1 MVHYLTV
8 QDVLWINTEIT
19 KKVSSFKYLQLEEAV
34 NYQYG
39 YGKSVEVLEQAGQ
52 FLQGFL
58 RLRPFEAGNRA
69 TAFIS
74 ALTFLKIN
82 GYEIDL
88 DPRSAKDWVMAVAE
102 RKKTGLD
109 AVKEVAK
116 PTGMPLEL
124 KPAIRTE
131 VKELLEKYSDAV
143 SELTDD

>member
-1 MVHYLTV
+1 VVHYLTV

-19 KKVSSFKYLQLEEAV
+19 KKVSSFKFLQLEEAV

-39 YGKSVEVLEQAGQ
+39 YGKSADILAQAGQ

-58 RLRPFEAGNRA
+58 RLRPFEDGNRA

-82 GYEIDL
+82 GFEIHL
-88 DPRSAKDWVMAVAE
+88 EPPAAKDWVMAVAE
-102 RKKTGLD
+102 RKRTGFD
-109 AVKEVAK
+109 AVKEIARPSGK
-116 PTGMPLEL
+116 PLEL

-131 VKELLEKYSDAV
+131 VKELLEKYKDAV

>member
-19 KKVSSFKYLQLEEAV
+19 KKVCSFKYLQLEEAV

-39 YGKSVEVLEQAGQ
+39 YGKSVDVLGQAGQ

-58 RLRPFEAGNRA
+58 RLRPFETGNRA

-82 GYEIDL
+82 GFDIDL
-88 DPRSAKDWVMAVAE
+88 DPHSAKDWVMAVAE
-102 RKKTGLD
+102 RKKTGIE
-109 AVKEVAK
+109 AVKEIAR
-116 PTGMPLEL
+116 PTGKPLEL

-131 VKELLEKYSDAV
+131 VKELLEKYSEAV
-143 SELTDD
+143 SEITDD

>member
-19 KKVSSFKYLQLEEAV
+19 KKVSSFKFLQLEEAV

-39 YGKSVEVLEQAGQ
+39 YGKSVDVLAQAGQ
-52 FLQGFL
+52 FLQGFI

-69 TAFIS
+69 TALIS

-82 GYEIDL
+82 GFEINL
-88 DPRSAKDWVMAVAE
+88 DPNSAKNWAMAVAE
-102 RKKTGLD
+102 RKKTGFD
-109 AVKEVAK
+109 AVREIAQPTEK
-116 PTGMPLEL
+116 PIEL

-131 VKELLEKYSDAV
+131 VKELLEKYADAV
-143 SELTDD
+143 SQLTDD